1 MALGTRFLDAAGTI
15 LAKIHQPL
23 NVSGTD
29 GGILHVAQ
37 YPAMISASEGAYR
50 AALVSG
56 TMVAGLAATSEVFQ
70 FRWTSATLN
79 CAVRSVKLS
88 ASVAGT
94 AFAAGVPFF
103 RMTMARSWSADGS
116 GGTAATLTTN
126 NAKNRTDFATPA
138 LGAMRISA
146 TAALTAGT
154 KTLDATDCAAIVG
167 VSGTATTG
175 QIVPAGTDLYNRYA
189 SDEYP
194 VLLEQN
200 EGFVIRATVPAT
212 GTWSLAVSVEWSE
225 FLLAS
230 Y

>member
-1 MALGTRFLDAAGTI
+1 MALGTRILDAAGTI

-29 GGILHVAQ
+29 VGILHVAQ

-56 TMVAGLAATSEVFQ
+56 TMAAGLAATSEVFQ

-88 ASVAGT
+88 ATVAGT
-94 AFAAGVPFF
+94 AFAAGAPFF
-103 RMTMARSWSADGS
+103 RMTMARTWTGVGS

-126 NAKNRTDFATPA
+126 NGKSRTDFATTSVNDI
-138 LGAMRISA
+138 RIAS

-175 QIVPAGTDLYNRYA
+175 QIVPAGTDLYYRKA

-194 VLLEQN
+194 IFLESN

-212 GTWSLAVSVEWSE
+212 GTWSFAVSVEWSE